1 MSGDT
6 DYPSYCQPLR
16 DLVNPEGGGGICPD
30 QTMAIKIGGH
40 TYNIPPC
47 VKDEDCCNV
56 DQCMCM
62 KRPGATDT
70 DTGVC
75 VARGTEE
82 AEKHKDKPQHWY
94 DYLMPNTWMG
104 IGIDVGILVF
114 VLLVI
119 WFFWYLMKRHAR

>member
-1 MSGDT
+1 
-6 DYPSYCQPLR
+6 
-16 DLVNPEGGGGICPD
+16 
-30 QTMAIKIGGH
+30 
-40 TYNIPPC
+40 
-47 VKDEDCCNV
+47 
-56 DQCMCM
+56 MCM